1 LLFALASENAL
12 AKEQPFCRL
21 LAGRDLGGVACAKPP
36 ELEAGCLKTP
46 HPAKLKTTRVFLRPK
61 TAESCIA

>member
-1 LLFALASENAL
+1 LRSRVKKCL

-36 ELEAGCLKTP
+36 ELEAGCLTIP
-46 HPAKLKTTRVFLRPK
+46 YPAKLKTTRGIPAV
-61 TAESCIA
+61 

>member
-21 LAGRDLGGVACAKPP
+21 HAGRDLGGAACAKPP
-36 ELEAGCLKTP
+36 ELEAEY
-46 HPAKLKTTRVFLRPK
+46 F
-61 TAESCIA
+61 